1 MQADELREEGRGL
14 GRLVAG
20 LGRRAPTT
28 PIPMAVRERIVAFT
42 VRATAAGWR
51 LPMVARAVG
60 VSVGSLRN
68 WRREPA
74 RPPRALVPIVV
85 TAPAPPAS
93 ALTVVVPG
101 GYRVE
106 GLDVATAAALLRRL
120 A

>member
-1 MQADELREEGRGL
+1 MHADELREEGRRL

-20 LGRRAPTT
+20 LDRRAPTT
-28 PIPMAVRERIVAFT
+28 PIPLAVRERIVAFT

-51 LPMVARAVG
+51 LSMVARAVG

-68 WRREPA
+68 WRPGRRGAAP
-74 RPPRALVPIVV
+74 ALVPIVV
-85 TAPAPPAS
+85 TAPPLTRA
-93 ALTVVVPG
+93 ALTVVAPG

-106 GLDVATAAALLRRL
+106 GLDVATTAALLRTL